1 MNNKYKKFDGTGVI
15 TLSDDSERKAIL
27 SKGKFSLQNRL
38 FHAKPFLKGEEL
50 EEFKKNV
57 CQRRV
62 FVNYIP
68 QYVTHGDLRIKFQ
81 KFGDIEDAYV
91 IGE

>member
-1 MNNKYKKFDGTGVI
+1 M
-15 TLSDDSERKAIL
+15 
-27 SKGKFSLQNRL
+27 QNRL

-50 EEFKKNV
+50 EEFKRNV
-57 CQRRV
+57 YLRRI

-68 QYVTHGDLRIKFQ
+68 QHVTHSDLRAKFL
-81 KFGDIEDAYV
+81 KFGAIEDAYV